1 MINLFANIIYFII
14 KPVISAVLIKKN
26 YPEDAIIAKY
36 AQSPSDIIF
45 TKDDDVIMFHAV
57 SVGEINAIENLV
69 KKTREKFPRKKILVT
84 TGTHTGQDLAKKK
97 FADIADFITYFPF
110 DFPIVINKFLD
121 KFNPKK
127 VFIAETEIWPFFAM
141 ICKKRG
147 INISIING
155 RISDRTFG
163 SYKTFKYL
171 FKYFLS
177 FYTGIYTQ
185 SDDDNN
191 KFLQLGSNPLTTKKM
206 NNLKFDV
213 SKPIVSYNID
223 KASSKILLAGST
235 HKGEDEIV
243 LFTYRKLK
251 ETTPGLKLIIAPR
264 HLTRVEEV
272 RALVESF
279 GFIYRLRSEGIHS
292 LKDIDVLILDTLGEL
307 GQMYSFA
314 DIAFIGGSFNK
325 TGGHNPLEALV
336 FNKPVISGPS
346 VHNFKDIYDIIK
358 KAHAG
363 FVVENKNEFY
373 EIASEL
379 LQNKNFYDSTVTN
392 CTQVFNKQQGA
403 LEFVLDLI
411 KN

>member
-155 RISDRTFG
+155 RISDRTFV

-213 SKPIVSYNID
+213 SKPIIGYNID

-251 ETTPGLKLIIAPR
+251 E
-264 HLTRVEEV
+264 
-272 RALVESF
+272 
-279 GFIYRLRSEGIHS
+279 
-292 LKDIDVLILDTLGEL
+292 
-307 GQMYSFA
+307 
-314 DIAFIGGSFNK
+314 
-325 TGGHNPLEALV
+325 
-336 FNKPVISGPS
+336 
-346 VHNFKDIYDIIK
+346 
-358 KAHAG
+358 
-363 FVVENKNEFY
+363 
-373 EIASEL
+373 
-379 LQNKNFYDSTVTN
+379 
-392 CTQVFNKQQGA
+392 NKQ
-403 LEFVLDLI
+403 
-411 KN
+411 